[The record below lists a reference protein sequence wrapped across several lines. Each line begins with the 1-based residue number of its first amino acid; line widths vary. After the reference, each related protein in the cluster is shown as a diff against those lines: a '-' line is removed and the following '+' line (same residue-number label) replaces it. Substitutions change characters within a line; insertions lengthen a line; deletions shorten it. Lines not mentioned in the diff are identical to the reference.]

1 MSIGT
6 GKVALRLPGIKTLKD
21 RRNLMRRI
29 SAFLKKNY
37 ELSLVEI
44 NTEDVANMSV
54 LELARAAHSSVI
66 AMSILNKA
74 IDAIEDNFDCL
85 VVGREVKVLEV

>member
-6 GKVALRLPGIKTLKD
+6 GKVVLRLPGIKTLKD
-21 RRNLMRRI
+21 KRNLMRRI

-44 NTEDVANMSV
+44 NTEDVASISV
-54 LELARAAHSSVI
+54 LELTRAAHSRMM
-66 AMSILNKA
+66 AMSTLNKA

>member
-1 MSIGT
+1 MPIGT

-21 RRNLMRRI
+21 KRNLMRRI

-37 ELSLVEI
+37 ELSLMEI
-44 NTEDVANMSV
+44 NTEEVANISV
-54 LELARAAHSSVI
+54 LELARAAPSSMV
-66 AMSILNKA
+66 ATSILNKA

-85 VVGREVKVLEV
+85 VVGREVNVLEV